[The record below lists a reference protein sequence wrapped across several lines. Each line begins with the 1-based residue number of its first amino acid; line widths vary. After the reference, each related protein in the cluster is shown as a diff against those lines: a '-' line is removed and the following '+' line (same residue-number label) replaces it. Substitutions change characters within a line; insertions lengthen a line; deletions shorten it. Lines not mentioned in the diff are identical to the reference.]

1 MQIKFLN
8 IYDFYDIETMQ
19 VQYELLD
26 FWRQA
31 IVRDQI
37 NFVHKAKVEFKD
49 YTFAE
54 YPDQEKLIKQL
65 QKNIVSGYDADI
77 ESQFWVIGKKRYT
90 LFEELYNDLAKTH
103 HLMELT
109 ITPEDCGQ

>member
-8 IYDFYDIETMQ
+8 IYDYYDTEVMQ

-26 FWRQA
+26 FWRLA

-37 NFVHKAKVEFKD
+37 NFIHKARVEFKD

-54 YPDQEKLIKQL
+54 YPDQEKLVNQL
-65 QKNIVSGYDADI
+65 KKNIVSGYDAYI
-77 ESQFWVIGKKRYT
+77 NSYFWVVNKKRYT
-90 LFEELYNDLAKTH
+90 DFEELYNDLAKTH

-109 ITPEDCGQ
+109 ITPEDY

>member
-8 IYDFYDIETMQ
+8 IYDYYDIEPSQ

-26 FWRQA
+26 FWRQS

-37 NFVHKAKVEFKD
+37 NFIYKAKIEFKD
-49 YTFAE
+49 YSFME

-77 ESQFWVIGKKRYT
+77 ESQFWVIGKKRYIS
-90 LFEELYNDLAKTH
+90 FEELYNYLAKTH
-103 HLMELT
+103 RLMELT
-109 ITPEDCGQ
+109 ITPEDY